1 MMDNRAVRLYGETST
16 TLMAGPRQNL
26 LVIGIGNSLREDDGV
41 GIELVRRLKDHFNA
55 SLNCLEV
62 YEPDIVLA
70 QEIADFDDLLI
81 IDALVISENLPFKL
95 VPLSAG
101 ESFVPAG
108 GFISH
113 VFDWSVILAL
123 SRNLFAGP
131 GEANLLGV
139 SASSFGLSEKLS
151 AECAANA
158 EEAFRYL
165 LDYCSE
171 VR

>member
-1 MMDNRAVRLYGETST
+1 MEIYDPLVN
-16 TLMAGPRQNL
+16 AGMVCSSPRQDL
-26 LVIGIGNSLREDDGV
+26 LVIGIGNTLREDDGV
-41 GIELVRRLKDHFNA
+41 GIELVSRLKEHFNA
-55 SLNCLEV
+55 DLNCLEV

-70 QEIADFDDLLI
+70 ETITEFDDLLI
-81 IDALVISENLPFKL
+81 IDALVIPENLPFKL

-101 ESFVPAG
+101 ESFIPAG
-108 GFISH
+108 GFLSH
-113 VFDWSVILAL
+113 VFDWGVILAL
-123 SRNLFAGP
+123 SRDLFGGP
-131 GEANLLGV
+131 GEAHLLGI

-165 LDYCSE
+165 LDYCSA